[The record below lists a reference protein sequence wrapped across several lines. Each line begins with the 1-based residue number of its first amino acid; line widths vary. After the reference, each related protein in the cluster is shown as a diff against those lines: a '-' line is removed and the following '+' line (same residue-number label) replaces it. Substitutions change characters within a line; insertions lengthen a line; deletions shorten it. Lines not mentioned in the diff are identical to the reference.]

1 MNAKAPNCPSQNPI
15 EDIWLQAKTWV
26 RRFCA
31 LIPSFS
37 HLKWMFEW
45 FLRDTTFDFAT
56 LQMYG
61 AFSEIKY

>member
-1 MNAKAPNCPSQNPI
+1 
-15 EDIWLQAKTWV
+15 
-26 RRFCA
+26 A

-45 FLRDTTFDFAT
+45 FIRHTTFDFTT

-61 AFSEIKY
+61 ACSKFK

>member
-1 MNAKAPNCPSQNPI
+1 
-15 EDIWLQAKTWV
+15 
-26 RRFCA
+26 CA

-37 HLKWMFEW
+37 RVKWMFEW
-45 FLRDTTFDFAT
+45 FIRHTTFDFTT

>member
-1 MNAKAPNCPSQNPI
+1 
-15 EDIWLQAKTWV
+15 KTWV

-45 FLRDTTFDFAT
+45 FIRHTTFDFAT

-61 AFSEIKY
+61 VFSKIK